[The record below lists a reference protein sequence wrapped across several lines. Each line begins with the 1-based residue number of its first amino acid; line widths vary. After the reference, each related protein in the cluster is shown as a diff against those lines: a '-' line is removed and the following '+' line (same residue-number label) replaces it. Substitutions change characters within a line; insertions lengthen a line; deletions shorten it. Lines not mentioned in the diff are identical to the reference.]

1 MGEGWERVNAAT
13 RTVMT
18 KKFPPPNALDRA
30 KELRRDMTDAEWKL
44 WTLLRE
50 IDGFKFRRQVPIGP
64 YIVDF
69 VCHTARL
76 IIEADGG
83 QHDPDST
90 REVARTEFLEREGYR
105 VLRFWNNEILS
116 NPEGV
121 HTTITAV
128 LGEISPSPNPPPSRG
143 RA

>member
-1 MGEGWERVNAAT
+1 MGEGWERVNASA
-13 RTVMT
+13 RMVMT

-30 KELRRDMTDAEWKL
+30 KELRRDMTGAEWDL
-44 WTLLRE
+44 WNLLRQIE
-50 IDGFKFRRQVPIGP
+50 GFKFRRQVPIGP

-69 VCHTARL
+69 VCHTAKL

-83 QHDPDST
+83 QHDLDSH
-90 REVARTEFLEREGYR
+90 REVARTEFLGREGYR
-105 VLRFWNNEILS
+105 VLHFWNNEVLE

-121 HTTITAV
+121 HAVVTAA
-128 LGEISPSPNPPPSRG
+128 LGELSPSPNPPPSRG